1 MTNREE
7 IERRRTFAIIS
18 HPDAGK
24 TTLTEKLLLYG
35 GAINQAGSVKG
46 KQSAKHAVSDW
57 MDIEKQRGISVTSS
71 VLQFN
76 YAGKCV
82 NILDTPGH
90 QDFSED
96 TYRTLMAADSAVMVI
111 DAAKGVE
118 AQTIKLFKVCTLR
131 HIPIFT
137 FINKMD
143 REARDPFELMENI
156 EEILGIKTYPMNWPI
171 GCGKEFKG
179 VFDRNTRKVLA
190 FSSDGR
196 ANGVKKVDETEAE
209 LGDPAL
215 DELLT
220 PYLHQQ
226 LVDEIE
232 LLDGAAEEF
241 DLDKVLRGE
250 LSPVFFGSALT
261 NFGVEPFLENFLRL
275 TPTPLARVDSLTGET
290 VDPCRD
296 EFSAFIFKIQAN
308 MNKAHRDRIAFMRIC
323 SGKFERGM
331 EAFHVQEG
339 KNIKLATGTQLM
351 AQDRAIVDEAYA
363 GDIVAATK
371 LSANTGDTLTASGDE
386 TVFAAEKYPVPCFFK
401 AISAKD
407 KNDEGKISNAIKRMV
422 EEDKTLSYD
431 HNHETHQRILG
442 GLGEQHLDAAISK
455 MKAKFGV
462 DVIVSDPIIAY
473 RESIRK
479 KVQAEGKHKKQSGGH
494 GQYGHVKIEFEPCD
508 SDALVFEEKVFGGSV
523 PKNYFPAVEK
533 GLVESTAHGVLAG
546 YPVVNLKATLLD
558 GSYHP
563 VDSSEQAFK
572 MAAHIAYK
580 QGLAQAQPC
589 LLEPICLVKVILD
602 DASTGDIMTVINKRR
617 GTVLGMNPSEEEQGM
632 TELDAQMPQS
642 EITDLATVVRQI
654 TRGLGHFTAQFD
666 HYEQLPQ
673 ALEADVIANAP
684 KFSEYEG

>member
-1 MTNREE
+1 MDLKQE

-35 GAINQAGSVKG
+35 GAIQLAGSVKG
-46 KQSAKHAVSDW
+46 KATARHAVSDW
-57 MDIEKQRGISVTSS
+57 MELEKQRGISITSS
-71 VLQFN
+71 VMQFE
-76 YAGKCV
+76 YEGYCI

-179 VFDRNTRKVLA
+179 VFDRNERKVLA

-196 ANGVKKVDETEAE
+196 ANGVKKVKEVQAE
-209 LGDPAL
+209 LGDAAL

-241 DLDKVLRGE
+241 DLDAVQHGE

-261 NFGVEPFLENFLRL
+261 NFGVEPFLKEFLRL
-275 TPTPLARVDSLTGET
+275 TPTPLPRKDAQSGEL
-290 VDPCRD
+290 VEPCS
-296 EFSAFIFKIQAN
+296 EQFSGFIFKIQAN

-331 EAFHVQEG
+331 EAFHVQQG
-339 KNIKLATGTQLM
+339 KNIKLATYASRCIENEILMYLRRNNKTRMEVSIDEPLNVDWDGNELLLSDILGT
-351 AQDRAIVDEAYA
+351 
-363 GDIVAATK
+363 
-371 LSANTGDTLTASGDE
+371 
-386 TVFAAEKYPVPCFFK
+386 
-401 AISAKD
+401 
-407 KNDEGKISNAIKRMV
+407 
-422 EEDKTLSYD
+422 EEDVIYQGLEQEAE
-431 HNHETHQRILG
+431 HRVLG
-442 GLGEQHLDAAISK
+442 SAISK
-455 MKAKFGV
+455 LSEREQ
-462 DVIVSDPIIAY
+462 VIVKLRFGINMPEGREKTQKEVADLLGISQSYISRLEKRIMKRLRKEIA
-473 RESIRK
+473 R
-479 KVQAEGKHKKQSGGH
+479 
-494 GQYGHVKIEFEPCD
+494 
-508 SDALVFEEKVFGGSV
+508 
-523 PKNYFPAVEK
+523 
-533 GLVESTAHGVLAG
+533 
-546 YPVVNLKATLLD
+546 
-558 GSYHP
+558 
-563 VDSSEQAFK
+563 
-572 MAAHIAYK
+572 
-580 QGLAQAQPC
+580 
-589 LLEPICLVKVILD
+589 
-602 DASTGDIMTVINKRR
+602 
-617 GTVLGMNPSEEEQGM
+617 
-632 TELDAQMPQS
+632 
-642 EITDLATVVRQI
+642 
-654 TRGLGHFTAQFD
+654 
-666 HYEQLPQ
+666 YE
-673 ALEADVIANAP
+673 
-684 KFSEYEG
+684 

>member
-261 NFGVEPFLENFLRL
+261 NFGVEPFLERFLQY
-275 TPTPLARVDSLTGET
+275 TPPPLPRKSDIGDIQPEE
-290 VDPCRD
+290 PY
-296 EFSAFIFKIQAN
+296 FSGFIFKIQAN
-308 MNKAHRDRIAFMRIC
+308 MNPAHRDRLAFMRIV
-323 SGKFERGM
+323 SGAFEKGM
-331 EAFHVQEG
+331 EVWHS
-339 KNIKLATGTQLM
+339 GTNKTVALKQPQQFM
-351 AQDRAIVDEAYA
+351 ADEREAVEEAWA
-363 GDIVAATK
+363 GDIIG
-371 LSANTGDTLTASGDE
+371 LFDPGIYQLGDTLSGGPKLHYE
-386 TVFAAEKYPVPCFFK
+386 NIPVFAPEFFSRVRPADSMKRKQFQKGITQLAEEG
-401 AISAKD
+401 AIQTFIRTETGREEFMVGVVGVLQFEVLEHRLKTEYQVDIVMESMPFRFVRWVVSTPKPIDQLKLTSTSGRAKD
-407 KNDEGKISNAIKRMV
+407 SRDR
-422 EEDKTLSYD
+422 
-431 HNHETHQRILG
+431 
-442 GLGEQHLDAAISK
+442 
-455 MKAKFGV
+455 
-462 DVIVSDPIIAY
+462 DVLLF
-473 RESIRK
+473 ENEWSIRLACENNAGLEL
-479 KVQAEGKHKKQSGGH
+479 AE
-494 GQYGHVKIEFEPCD
+494 
-508 SDALVFEEKVFGGSV
+508 
-523 PKNYFPAVEK
+523 
-533 GLVESTAHGVLAG
+533 TA
-546 YPVVNLKATLLD
+546 NRK
-558 GSYHP
+558 
-563 VDSSEQAFK
+563 
-572 MAAHIAYK
+572 
-580 QGLAQAQPC
+580 
-589 LLEPICLVKVILD
+589 
-602 DASTGDIMTVINKRR
+602 
-617 GTVLGMNPSEEEQGM
+617 
-632 TELDAQMPQS
+632 
-642 EITDLATVVRQI
+642 
-654 TRGLGHFTAQFD
+654 
-666 HYEQLPQ
+666 
-673 ALEADVIANAP
+673 
-684 KFSEYEG
+684 